1 MPICVGY
8 HRMQLM
14 KEAARADLEYLSER
28 VQSNLQR
35 NPPQPRKRSG
45 DKMLDAEDEFE
56 ASPDQPPSKQA
67 RMDES

>member
-1 MPICVGY
+1 MRRV
-8 HRMQLM
+8 QLM

-35 NPPQPRKRSG
+35 NPPRKRSG
-45 DKMLDAEDEFE
+45 DEMVDAENDSE
-56 ASPDQPPSKQA
+56 ASPDQPPSKPA

>member
-1 MPICVGY
+1 MPIFVAY

-45 DKMLDAEDEFE
+45 DEMIDAENESE